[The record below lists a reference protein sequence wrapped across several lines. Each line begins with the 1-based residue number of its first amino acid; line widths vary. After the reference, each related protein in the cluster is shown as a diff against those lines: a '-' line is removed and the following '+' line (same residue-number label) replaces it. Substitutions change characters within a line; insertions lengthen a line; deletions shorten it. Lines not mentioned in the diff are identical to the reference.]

1 MTTEHTAG
9 TTATT
14 QTTLPP
20 HSFSEHH
27 SDGTHSDWTDD
38 NIITMTSA
46 SRQKKAKKRWN
57 KLANVR
63 RAHAAFRSR
72 GTKTRSQK
80 EFMGLP
86 SGGLARDSLRLSIT
100 SSDGIM
106 KWLGE
111 GQLYTGSG
119 SSEDMSDRESSDW
132 DSSDQHRHSITRSRT
147 VGQGRRGGT
156 LRKSRQSRNTLRRSI
171 SRSPQRGGK
180 PSKSPR
186 SRSRVTSRDSFRKT
200 PSIGK
205 NLPQNVYKPIRRK
218 SAPEALKLAAV
229 IFKLVLE
236 ERGSHLVEMTSNTAI
251 DAALERLEQKYHVS
265 TDDLRVT
272 ANGESVDTSGD
283 KTLGALTPPVVIF
296 EGSARVP
303 RESLESARVPGGEAE
318 VPVKPYSGKPAFRT
332 QVTPPTLT
340 LPSGAASNPLPP
352 RRQSLIVPLKSG
364 HHSDP
369 QTSGKKK
376 QRDIFFRNAGLC
388 TGFYEVVGRCGSI
401 VRTGVSLSST
411 VVFKLPPGTRLHVE
425 EIEGN
430 RMRINEPY
438 AGWVSFQS
446 GRGKPLL
453 KYKFQSQHKSPR
465 ARSASPS
472 RVATGPAP
480 PIRPKKKARR
490 ANSAAPRARAIGL
503 SRHARASIGR
513 RKRVT
518 TAIKFNDQ
526 HAALS
531 ALQSRSASPPKA
543 PSVRRGAI
551 FKVAEQ
557 KQLTATAVSAAEVGE
572 SLKMRSWGELE
583 AIIKRMVKQR
593 PELLEHVLST
603 KVGINI

>member
-1 MTTEHTAG
+1 MTTENTAG
-9 TTATT
+9 TTTTT

-20 HSFSEHH
+20 HSFSEQH
-27 SDGTHSDWTDD
+27 SDGMHSDWTDD
-38 NIITMTSA
+38 NIVTMTSA
-46 SRQKKAKKRWN
+46 SRQRKAKKRWT

-72 GTKTRSQK
+72 GTKTRSRK

-147 VGQGRRGGT
+147 VGGRRGGT
-156 LRKSRQSRNTLRRSI
+156 LRKSRDTLRRSI
-171 SRSPQRGGK
+171 SRSPQRGEK

-186 SRSRVTSRDSFRKT
+186 SRSRVSSRDSFRKT
-200 PSIGK
+200 PSMR
-205 NLPQNVYKPIRRK
+205 LPENVYKPIRRK
-218 SAPEALKLAAV
+218 SCPEALASPKFAAV

-251 DAALERLEQKYHVS
+251 DAALERLEQKYHVA

-272 ANGESVDTSGD
+272 ANGETVDTSED

-296 EGSARVP
+296 EGSAR
-303 RESLESARVPGGEAE
+303 LPGGEAE
-318 VPVKPYSGKPAFRT
+318 VPVKPVFRT

-352 RRQSLIVPLKSG
+352 RRQSLVVPLKTG
-364 HHSDP
+364 HGGSA
-369 QTSGKKK
+369 GKKK
-376 QRDIFFRNAGLC
+376 QREIFFRNAGLC

-430 RMRINEPY
+430 RMRIDEPY

-465 ARSASPS
+465 ARSASPM

-480 PIRPKKKARR
+480 PPKKKARR
-490 ANSAAPRARAIGL
+490 ANSAAPRRTPRVRA
-503 SRHARASIGR
+503 IGR

-518 TAIKFNDQ
+518 AAIKFNDQ

-557 KQLTATAVSAAEVGE
+557 RQLTTAAVSDAEVGE